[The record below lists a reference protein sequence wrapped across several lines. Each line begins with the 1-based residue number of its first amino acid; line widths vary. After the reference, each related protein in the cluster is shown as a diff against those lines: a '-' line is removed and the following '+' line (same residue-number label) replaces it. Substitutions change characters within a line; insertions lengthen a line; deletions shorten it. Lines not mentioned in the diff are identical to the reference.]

1 MNRTMVT
8 VFKMVTSISF
18 WVRLKRLRAELACG
32 YWQSLRARL
41 RLGLM
46 LRLMLMRRIIESAS
60 MAGLITQV
68 R

>member
-8 VFKMVTSISF
+8 VFEMVTSISF
-18 WVRLKRLRAELACG
+18 WVRLKRLRYELACG
-32 YWQSLRARL
+32 CWQSLSLRL

-46 LRLMLMRRIIESAS
+46 LRLMLMRRIIESGS
-60 MAGLITQV
+60 MAGLITHV

>member
-8 VFKMVTSISF
+8 VFKMGRSISF
-18 WVRLKRLRAELACG
+18 LVRLTRLRDGMACG
-32 YWQSLRARL
+32 CWQSLSLRL

-46 LRLMLMRRIIESAS
+46 QRLMLMGKIIESGS
-60 MAGLITQV
+60 LAGLITHV